1 MLKDKEVK
9 KVATKLL
16 KIEYRFFS
24 KDRERQF
31 KTAAVLFGGASAN
44 RNYITPLMIN
54 RELSMQV
61 ILSLLAMTV
70 NQLTVGVMK
79 IEVE

>member
-1 MLKDKEVK
+1 
-9 KVATKLL
+9 
-16 KIEYRFFS
+16 
-24 KDRERQF
+24 
-31 KTAAVLFGGASAN
+31 
-44 RNYITPLMIN
+44 
-54 RELSMQV
+54 MQV